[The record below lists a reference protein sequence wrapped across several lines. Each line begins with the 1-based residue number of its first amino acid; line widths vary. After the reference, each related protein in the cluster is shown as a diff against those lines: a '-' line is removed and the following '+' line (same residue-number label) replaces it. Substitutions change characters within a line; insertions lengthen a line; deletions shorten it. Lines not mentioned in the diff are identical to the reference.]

1 MEAVHGIRHLVL
13 AEGWGIRRAA
23 REFGVSRN
31 TVRRYLAGA
40 EPGVRKP
47 AERARPVFDG
57 VRGRI
62 DEILSDSARWTQGK
76 QRLTATQLHRMLVC
90 EGHAVGATLVKQYVA
105 EWKRQRRE
113 VYVPLDYPPG
123 DLAEVDFFEVYADVG
138 GERRKAF
145 LFVMRLMHSGRDF
158 AWLYPR
164 QDQVCFLDAR
174 ARVRALRR
182 RAASARVRQSE
193 AGGVADPGG
202 IGARAD
208 GAHAGARDALR
219 LRALLRAARD
229 GAR

>member
-1 MEAVHGIRHLVL
+1 MEAGHGIRPLVL

-47 AERARPVFDG
+47 AERARPVFES
-57 VRGRI
+57 VRSRI
-62 DEILSDSARWTQGK
+62 DEILADSARWTQGK
-76 QRLTATQLHRMLVC
+76 QRLTATQLHRMLVG
-90 EGHAVGATLVKQYVA
+90 EGHAVGATLVKEYVA
-105 EWKRQRRE
+105 EWKRKRRK

-158 AWLYPR
+158 AWLT
-164 QDQVCFLDAR
+164 R
-174 ARVRALRR
+174 ARTRCACST
-182 RAASARVRQSE
+182 AT
-193 AGGVADPGG
+193 
-202 IGARAD
+202 
-208 GAHAGARDALR
+208 
-219 LRALLRAARD
+219 
-229 GAR
+229 